1 MSILIIAEA
10 GVNHNGSLAMAKQ
23 LADVAKAA
31 GADIVKFHT
40 AKPELVISRFAEK
53 AEYQKAE
60 TGEAES
66 QLEMCKRIHLTFD
79 EHAQLKEYCDS
90 IGIAYLSTP
99 FDLDSI
105 DFLQQLGTPMWKV
118 PSGEITNLP
127 YLEKIAATKKPVI
140 LSTGMSMISEIED
153 ALTILEDGGAGPIT
167 LVHCNTEY
175 PTPIE
180 DANLLAMQ
188 DLREQFGLPV
198 GYSDHTAGIEA
209 DIAAAALGAVVIE
222 KHFTLDKA
230 LPGPDHKA
238 SLSPEELTA
247 MVAAVRKTELALGDG
262 RKHVTESE
270 AKNKPIAR
278 KSILA
283 KRDIKKGETFTPENL
298 TVKRPGDGISP
309 MRWYDVLGKTAKRDF
324 AEDEKI
330 ELSAGCPAK
339 GGMCRGKKDRVRGD
353 GHARRIRPV
362 ARRCKKAGAKPHA
375 GRAPCGDGRASGAGV
390 WHDGARDRGRRRA
403 HCGAH
408 PHPEIRHRHGAC
420 HCQDNSL
427 CAGTV
432 Y

>member
-23 LADVAKAA
+23 LAGVAKAA
-31 GADIVKFHT
+31 GADIVKFQT

-153 ALTILEDGGAGPIT
+153 ALTILEDGGAGLIT
-167 LVHCNTEY
+167 LLHCNTEY

-222 KHFTLDKA
+222 KHFTLDKT

-330 ELSAGCPAK
+330 EL
-339 GGMCRGKKDRVRGD
+339 
-353 GHARRIRPV
+353 
-362 ARRCKKAGAKPHA
+362 
-375 GRAPCGDGRASGAGV
+375 
-390 WHDGARDRGRRRA
+390 
-403 HCGAH
+403 
-408 PHPEIRHRHGAC
+408 
-420 HCQDNSL
+420 
-427 CAGTV
+427 
-432 Y
+432 

>member
-23 LADVAKAA
+23 LADAAKAA
-31 GADIVKFHT
+31 GADIVKFQT

-79 EHAQLKEYCDS
+79 EHARLKEYCDS

-105 DFLQQLGTPMWKV
+105 DFLEQLGTPLWKV

-140 LSTGMSMISEIED
+140 LSTGMSVLSEIED
-153 ALTILEDGGAGPIT
+153 ALSVLEDGGAGPIT
-167 LVHCNTEY
+167 LLHCNTEY

-330 ELSAGCPAK
+330 EL
-339 GGMCRGKKDRVRGD
+339 
-353 GHARRIRPV
+353 
-362 ARRCKKAGAKPHA
+362 
-375 GRAPCGDGRASGAGV
+375 
-390 WHDGARDRGRRRA
+390 
-403 HCGAH
+403 
-408 PHPEIRHRHGAC
+408 
-420 HCQDNSL
+420 
-427 CAGTV
+427 
-432 Y
+432 

>member
-31 GADIVKFHT
+31 GADIVKFQT

-167 LVHCNTEY
+167 LLHCNTEY

-180 DANLLAMQ
+180 AANLLAMQ

-324 AEDEKI
+324 AEVEKI
-330 ELSAGCPAK
+330 EL
-339 GGMCRGKKDRVRGD
+339 
-353 GHARRIRPV
+353 
-362 ARRCKKAGAKPHA
+362 
-375 GRAPCGDGRASGAGV
+375 
-390 WHDGARDRGRRRA
+390 
-403 HCGAH
+403 
-408 PHPEIRHRHGAC
+408 
-420 HCQDNSL
+420 
-427 CAGTV
+427 
-432 Y
+432 

>member
-23 LADVAKAA
+23 LAGVAKAA
-31 GADIVKFHT
+31 GADIVKFQT

-167 LVHCNTEY
+167 LLHCNTEY

-222 KHFTLDKA
+222 KHFTLDKT

-262 RKHVTESE
+262 RKHVTSSE
-270 AKNKPIAR
+270 AKNKAIAR
-278 KSILA
+278 KSIVA
-283 KRDIKKGETFTPENL
+283 RRAIAAGEAFTEENL
-298 TVKRPGDGISP
+298 TTKRPGDGVSP
-309 MRWYDVLGKTAKRDF
+309 MRWHEVLGQTAKRAF
-324 AEDEKI
+324 SEDEKI
-330 ELSAGCPAK
+330 EL
-339 GGMCRGKKDRVRGD
+339 
-353 GHARRIRPV
+353 
-362 ARRCKKAGAKPHA
+362 
-375 GRAPCGDGRASGAGV
+375 
-390 WHDGARDRGRRRA
+390 
-403 HCGAH
+403 
-408 PHPEIRHRHGAC
+408 
-420 HCQDNSL
+420 
-427 CAGTV
+427 
-432 Y
+432 

>member
-23 LADVAKAA
+23 LAGVAKAA
-31 GADIVKFHT
+31 GADIVKFQT

-167 LVHCNTEY
+167 LLHCNTEY

-262 RKHVTESE
+262 HKHVTESE

-330 ELSAGCPAK
+330 EL
-339 GGMCRGKKDRVRGD
+339 
-353 GHARRIRPV
+353 
-362 ARRCKKAGAKPHA
+362 
-375 GRAPCGDGRASGAGV
+375 
-390 WHDGARDRGRRRA
+390 
-403 HCGAH
+403 
-408 PHPEIRHRHGAC
+408 
-420 HCQDNSL
+420 
-427 CAGTV
+427 
-432 Y
+432 

>member
-23 LADVAKAA
+23 LAGVAKAA
-31 GADIVKFHT
+31 GADIVKFQT

-167 LVHCNTEY
+167 LLHCNTEY

-309 MRWYDVLGKTAKRDF
+309 MRLYDVLGKTAKRDF

-330 ELSAGCPAK
+330 EL
-339 GGMCRGKKDRVRGD
+339 
-353 GHARRIRPV
+353 
-362 ARRCKKAGAKPHA
+362 
-375 GRAPCGDGRASGAGV
+375 
-390 WHDGARDRGRRRA
+390 
-403 HCGAH
+403 
-408 PHPEIRHRHGAC
+408 
-420 HCQDNSL
+420 
-427 CAGTV
+427 
-432 Y
+432 

>member
-23 LADVAKAA
+23 LAGVAKAA
-31 GADIVKFHT
+31 GADIVKFQT

-167 LVHCNTEY
+167 LLHCNTEY

-222 KHFTLDKA
+222 KHFTLDKT
-230 LPGPDHKA
+230 LPGPDQKA
-238 SLSPEELTA
+238 SLDPAEFKA
-247 MVAAVRKTELALGDG
+247 MVDAVRHIEAALGDG
-262 RKHVTESE
+262 HKHLTLSE
-270 AKNKPIAR
+270 APNRAVAR
-278 KSILA
+278 KSIVA
-283 KRDIKKGETFTPENL
+283 ARAIRKGEVFTADNL
-298 TVKRPGDGISP
+298 TTKRPGDGISP
-309 MRWYDVLGKTAKRDF
+309 MRWYEVLGKTAVRDF

-330 ELSAGCPAK
+330 E
-339 GGMCRGKKDRVRGD
+339 M
-353 GHARRIRPV
+353 
-362 ARRCKKAGAKPHA
+362 
-375 GRAPCGDGRASGAGV
+375 
-390 WHDGARDRGRRRA
+390 
-403 HCGAH
+403 
-408 PHPEIRHRHGAC
+408 E
-420 HCQDNSL
+420 
-427 CAGTV
+427 
-432 Y
+432 